1 LGVFR
6 EVIRM
11 STQPGTPPPVS
22 RVSLTVPASL
32 EPAYSNFALITHSP
46 SEFVLDFA
54 QVMPQVPHARVV
66 ARVVTTPVHA
76 KLLLRALTENIGRY
90 EAQFGVITPPESST
104 LADQLFRPPTG
115 GGPGSSGPE
124 GGTPGPSS

>member
-1 LGVFR
+1 
-6 EVIRM
+6 M
-11 STQPGTPPPVS
+11 STQPGTPPPVG
-22 RVSLTVPASL
+22 RVSLTVPANL

-76 KLLLRALTENIGRY
+76 KLLLRALAENVGRF
-90 EAQFGVITPPESST
+90 EAQFGAIAPPETST
-104 LADQLFRPPTG
+104 LADHLFRPPTG
-115 GGPGSSGPE
+115 GGPASPAPE
-124 GGTPGPSS
+124 TDAPGTGD

>member
-1 LGVFR
+1 
-6 EVIRM
+6 M
-11 STQPGTPPPVS
+11 STQPDTPPPVG
-22 RVSLTVPASL
+22 RVSLTVPANL

-76 KLLLRALTENIGRY
+76 KLLLRALAENVGRF
-90 EAQFGVITPPESST
+90 EAQFGVIAPPGTST

-115 GGPGSSGPE
+115 GGPASPAPE
-124 GGTPGPSS
+124 SDAPGTGD

>member
-1 LGVFR
+1 
-6 EVIRM
+6 M
-11 STQPGTPPPVS
+11 TTQPGTPPVG
-22 RVSLTVPASL
+22 RVSLNVPASL
-32 EPAYSNFALITHSP
+32 EPVYSNFALITHSP

-76 KLLLRALTENIGRY
+76 KLILRALAENVGRY
-90 EAQFGVITPPESST
+90 EAQFGVIPTPEGTS

-115 GGPGSSGPE
+115 GGPGPE
-124 GGTPGPSS
+124 GGPPSG

>member
-1 LGVFR
+1 
-6 EVIRM
+6 M
-11 STQPGTPPPVS
+11 STQPGTPPPVG
-22 RVSLTVPASL
+22 RVSLTVPANL

-76 KLLLRALTENIGRY
+76 KLLLRALAENIGRF
-90 EAQFGVITPPESST
+90 EAQFGAIAPLETST
-104 LADQLFRPPTG
+104 LADHLFRPPTG
-115 GGPGSSGPE
+115 GAPASPSPE
-124 GGTPGPSS
+124 GETPGQGD

>member
-1 LGVFR
+1 
-6 EVIRM
+6 M
-11 STQPGTPPPVS
+11 STQPSTPAPVG
-22 RVSLTVPASL
+22 RVSLTVPSNL

-76 KLLLRALTENIGRY
+76 KLLLRALAENVGRF
-90 EAQFGVITPPESST
+90 EAQFGVIAPPESSA
-104 LADQLFRPPTG
+104 LADHLFRPPTG
-115 GGPGSSGPE
+115 GGPASPGPE
-124 GGTPGPSS
+124 GGAPDTGG

>member
-1 LGVFR
+1 
-6 EVIRM
+6 M
-11 STQPGTPPPVS
+11 STQPGTPPVG
-22 RVSLTVPASL
+22 RVSLTVPSNL

-76 KLLLRALTENIGRY
+76 KLLLRALTENVGRY
-90 EAQFGVITPPESST
+90 EAQFGVIAPPDTST

-115 GGPGSSGPE
+115 GGPSS
-124 GGTPGPSS
+124 PGPDGGAPGAGG

>member
-1 LGVFR
+1 LGVLG
-6 EVIRM
+6 EVTRM
-11 STQPGTPPPVS
+11 TTQPGTPPVG

-76 KLLLRALTENIGRY
+76 KLILRALSENVARY
-90 EAQFGVITPPESST
+90 EAQFGAITPPESST
-104 LADQLFRPPTG
+104 LADQLFRPPTD
-115 GGPGSSGPE
+115 GGPSPAGPE
-124 GGTPGPSS
+124 GGAPGAGS